1 MFFDLMGNL
10 FFLNLSLC
18 FFIFQ
23 NNANN
28 EALSSISIYLSIC
41 LSIYLS
47 IYLYFYLSYL
57 SIYLYFYLSYLSIC
71 LYFYLSIFLSI
82 YQLRA
87 GISMISYT
95 TSCDIRLILKT
106 GLLSN
111 MPHPGASKQTTPHF
125 VLRCNFNGL
134 S

>member
-41 LSIYLS
+41 LSI
-47 IYLYFYLSYL
+47 YL